1 MADQTGVA
9 QEQPVAVEPRYVVHS
24 AETYVHEPAD
34 LWTSRLD
41 NGLRSKAF
49 RLVQKDDRF
58 VWVSGDGDGKPVAG
72 PGESARFKEDGTTA
86 EKMVGYLDKEGI
98 TGAVLFPSIAQR
110 GYAQIID
117 SAALTDFFE
126 PYNEWILG
134 LAADSPKRLRG
145 LPLMN
150 VDDPSEAARK
160 MGEYAKRGA
169 AGFLIPMACG
179 EGRRYDMPQFEAL
192 WAKANELKLP
202 LLMMNSSN
210 RHSATDAADKR
221 KEALSHSV
229 AAKLSHRATNAF
241 AVRRS
246 ITAILYTGAIER
258 YPDLRIGLVGFGA
271 SWAPFAMIRADEV
284 YQVRPERTGPP
295 TRVPPNV
302 ASEEIIK
309 QTIHLREGAD
319 KAIKGDDRSGTT
331 GMAPE
336 GVGFYFKDG
345 DQFSDHFRKGLF
357 LTFNLRGKLSV
368 RLRHYLG
375 AEGLMWGHRYPSLS
389 DEIPLVQERLNE
401 ALERLNGDDKTRL
414 VETNAAKIFKF

>member
-1 MADQTGVA
+1 
-9 QEQPVAVEPRYVVHS
+9 
-24 AETYVHEPAD
+24 
-34 LWTSRLD
+34 
-41 NGLRSKAF
+41 
-49 RLVQKDDRF
+49 
-58 VWVSGDGDGKPVAG
+58 
-72 PGESARFKEDGTTA
+72 SARFKEDGTTA

-117 SAALTDFFE
+117 TSALSDFFE
-126 PYNEWILG
+126 PYNEWILD
-134 LAADSPKRLRG
+134 LAAKSPRLRG
-145 LPLMN
+145 LPLIN
-150 VDDPSEAARK
+150 VDDPSKAADK
-160 MGEYAKRGA
+160 MAQYAKRGA

-179 EGRRYDMPQFEAL
+179 EGRRYDMPQFEAI
-192 WAKANELKLP
+192 WSRANELKLP
-202 LLMMNSSN
+202 LMMMNSSN
-210 RHSATDAADKR
+210 RHSASESADKR

-246 ITAILYTGAIER
+246 ITAMIYTGAIEG
-258 YPDLRIGLVGFGA
+258 YP
-271 SWAPFAMIRADEV
+271 
-284 YQVRPERTGPP
+284 VRPERTGPP

-375 AEGLMWGHRYPSLS
+375 AEG
-389 DEIPLVQERLNE
+389 
-401 ALERLNGDDKTRL
+401 
-414 VETNAAKIFKF
+414 

>member
-1 MADQTGVA
+1 MAEQTGVA
-9 QEQPVAVEPRYVVHS
+9 QEQPVAAEPRYVVHS

-34 LWTSRLD
+34 LWTSRLE
-41 NGLRSKAF
+41 NGVNSRAF

-98 TGAVLFPSIAQR
+98 TGAVLFPSVAQR
-110 GYAQIID
+110 GYSQIID

-134 LAADSPKRLRG
+134 LAAGAPTRLRG
-145 LPLMN
+145 LPLVN
-150 VDDPSEAARK
+150 VDNPSQAAEK
-160 MGEYAKRGA
+160 MRAYAKRGA

-192 WAKANELKLP
+192 WSTAHELKLP
-202 LLMMNSSN
+202 LMMMNSSN
-210 RHSATDAADKR
+210 RHSASESADKR

-246 ITAILYTGAIER
+246 ITAIIYTGAIER
-258 YPDLRIGLVGFGA
+258 YPDLRIGLVGFGS

-309 QTIHLREGAD
+309 QTLHLREGAD

-401 ALERLNGDDKTRL
+401 ALERLSGDDKTRL

>member
-1 MADQTGVA
+1 MAEQTSVA
-9 QEQPVAVEPRYVVHS
+9 QELPVDTEPRYVVHS

-34 LWTSRLD
+34 LWTSKLD
-41 NGLRSKAF
+41 NGLQSKAF
-49 RLVQKDDRF
+49 RLEQKDDRF
-58 VWVSGDGDGKPVAG
+58 VWVSGEGKPVAG
-72 PGESARFKEDGTTA
+72 PGEAARFKQDGTTA
-86 EKMVGYLDKEGI
+86 EKMLGYLDKEGI
-98 TGAVLFPSIAQR
+98 TGAVLYPSVAQR
-110 GYAQIID
+110 GYSQIID
-117 SAALTDFFE
+117 STQLTEFFE

-134 LAADSPKRLRG
+134 IAAGSKNRLRG

-150 VDDPSEAARK
+150 VDNPAAAADK
-160 MGEYAKRGA
+160 MRAYAKKGA

-192 WAKANELKLP
+192 WATAHELKLP
-202 LLMMNSSN
+202 IVMMNSSN
-210 RHSATDAADKR
+210 RHSASDAADKR

-246 ITAILYTGAIER
+246 ITAIIYTGAIER

-336 GVGFYFKDG
+336 GVGFYFAN
-345 DQFSDHFRKGLF
+345 DQFSDHFRRGLF

-389 DEIPLVQERLNE
+389 DDIPPVQERLNE
-401 ALERLNGDDKTRL
+401 ALERLSGDDKSRL